1 MVKTTSKSY
10 SSRMAA
16 DTRNY
21 QARSLSGHS
30 MAWVVHIRWCMDSW
44 TKLPGRPVDRAED
57 PAHQRRAWEYHV
69 RFQIRVFHFTASVEV
84 YNREWSFGNRGVR
97 LKQIWSTC
105 SMGHVPFRKRGLLSR
120 KPALSPSCFACWVGC
135 VQATYLKVTNCSL
148 QPWVNIAHGWLA
160 VWGPHIPSQ
169 LAVAA
174 QRRCEGW
181 AFDFLV
187 FSGHHP
193 NKVTKN
199 HLVSVQLIF

>member
-1 MVKTTSKSY
+1 MTQNVGLNSVSYPQRSTGCTRFALELPPMVKTTSKSY

-105 SMGHVPFRKRGLLSR
+105 SMGHVPFRKRDCS
-120 KPALSPSCFACWVGC
+120 VGNLHWAPH
-135 VQATYLKVTNCSL
+135 VLHVGSAVFKRPTWRSQ
-148 QPWVNIAHGWLA
+148 IAASNHG
-160 VWGPHIPSQ
+160 
-169 LAVAA
+169 
-174 QRRCEGW
+174 
-181 AFDFLV
+181 
-187 FSGHHP
+187 
-193 NKVTKN
+193 
-199 HLVSVQLIF
+199 